1 MAGMRLKFHS
11 KGFRQLL
18 TSPAMN
24 AILEDEATAI
34 GARAG
39 GESEGYVAGVNP
51 GRRRS
56 RGFVV
61 TTTTEAVTD
70 NAKNN
75 TLLRSIQ

>member
-1 MAGMRLKFHS
+1 MGVTRIKFHT

-18 TSPAMN
+18 TSPELDAV
-24 AILEDEATAI
+24 LEDEATAI

-39 GESEGYVAGVNP
+39 GEAAGYVSGVNP

-56 RGFVV
+56 RGYVV
-61 TTTTEAVTD
+61 TSTAEAIKD